1 MKKALKLLLL
11 IGWMIL
17 IFMFSNQ
24 NGNDSSNTSSMFS
37 SLIYNVFNYISGG
50 NIISQ
55 VDFLERFIP
64 IIRKLAHF
72 SEYLILGVLS
82 YLNIIEYSFTKN
94 ILKAI
99 LFSSIYASSDEIHQ
113 LFIEN
118 RNGSIFDVMID
129 ISGAIVGILICHC
142 ILKKWKKSY

>member
-1 MKKALKLLLL
+1 MKKVLKLLLL

-17 IFMFSNQ
+17 VFMFSNQ

-82 YLNIIEYSFTKN
+82 YLNIIEYS
-94 ILKAI
+94 
-99 LFSSIYASSDEIHQ
+99 
-113 LFIEN
+113 
-118 RNGSIFDVMID
+118 
-129 ISGAIVGILICHC
+129 
-142 ILKKWKKSY
+142 